1 MKGISHLSYDLNNYA
16 SSLKRKAH
24 LAASFFIE
32 DSQLRMSYLKEID
45 DFVNIKTREFKNTF
59 DVNEK
64 KRLVYE
70 VKDEYE
76 ITEREYQALRRK
88 DYTKYIVTDI
98 FEDQGVVKY
107 AKIGGG
113 VVAGIAQTV
122 AGFAIIKS
130 KKFVRSKG
138 VQSIGVVLLAHG
150 PNNVYESITPVLY
163 ENQDIGWVR
172 EGYQYIS
179 HVLGYDDD
187 VGDIVYSSVD
197 LAASA
202 YGTFGMFK
210 LKPVKSKNR
219 ILGGYSVKPGTGKLF
234 RYINADL
241 ARKWRLTSKPMLT
254 IQISSSFYKAQL
266 LYGEINH
273 KFYDD

>member
-32 DSQLRMSYLKEID
+32 DSQLRMSYLKEVD

-76 ITEREYQALRRK
+76 ITEKEYQALRRK

-113 VVAGIAQTV
+113 VVAGIVQSV
-122 AGFAIIKS
+122 AGFAVFNSGKLR
-130 KKFVRSKG
+130 RSKT
-138 VQSIGVVLLAHG
+138 VQSMGAVLFAHG
-150 PNNVYESITPVLY
+150 LNNAYESVTPILY

-187 VGDIVYSSVD
+187 IADIAYSSVD
-197 LAASA
+197 LVASA
-202 YGTFGMFK
+202 YGTYGMFK
-210 LKPVKSKNR
+210 LKP
-219 ILGGYSVKPGTGKLF
+219 GAGKLF
-234 RYINADL
+234 RYINSDFS
-241 ARKWRLTSKPMLT
+241 RKWRLTPNPILT
-254 IQISSSFYKAQL
+254 IQISGSIYKVKL
-266 LYGEINH
+266 LIDDINKLH
-273 KFYDD
+273 DD

>member
-32 DSQLRMSYLKEID
+32 DSQLRMSYLKEVD

-64 KRLVYE
+64 KRLVYA

-76 ITEREYQALRRK
+76 ITEKEYQALRRK

-113 VVAGIAQTV
+113 VVAGSVQAV
-122 AGFAIIKS
+122 SGFAVINSGRIVKS
-130 KKFVRSKG
+130 RT
-138 VQSIGVVLLAHG
+138 VQSIGVVLAAHG
-150 PNNVYESITPVLY
+150 ANNFYESISPILY

-172 EGYQYIS
+172 EGYRHIS
-179 HVLGYDDD
+179 HALGYGDD
-187 VGDIVYSSVD
+187 VADVAYSSFDFAVS
-197 LAASA
+197 L
-202 YGTFGMFK
+202 YGTYGMLK
-210 LKPVKSKNR
+210 LKPVKSKNN
-219 ILGGYSVKPGTGKLF
+219 ISGGYSVKPGTGKLF
-234 RYINADL
+234 RYINSDL
-241 ARKWRLTSKPMLT
+241 ARKWQLTPKPMLT
-254 IQISSSFYKAQL
+254 IQVLSSGYKVKL
-266 LYGEINH
+266 LIDDINKLH
-273 KFYDD
+273 DD

>member
-64 KRLVYE
+64 KRLVYA

-76 ITEREYQALRRK
+76 ITEKEYQALRRK

-113 VVAGIAQTV
+113 VVAGIAQTA
-122 AGFAIIKS
+122 AGIAVINSGRI
-130 KKFVRSKG
+130 VRSKR
-138 VQSIGVVLLAHG
+138 VQLMGAVLVAHG
-150 PNNVYESITPVLY
+150 GSNFYEAISPILY
-163 ENQDIGWVR
+163 ENQKIGLVR
-172 EGYQYIS
+172 KGYRYAS
-179 HVLGYDDD
+179 HALGYGDD
-187 VGDIVYSSVD
+187 VADVAYSSVD
-197 LAASA
+197 LVASL
-202 YGTFGMFK
+202 YGTYGVLK
-210 LKPVKSKNR
+210 LKPVKSKNN
-219 ILGGYSVKPGTGKLF
+219 ISGGYSVKPGTGKLF
-234 RYINADL
+234 RYINSDL
-241 ARKWRLTSKPMLT
+241 ARKWQLTPKPMLT
-254 IQISSSFYKAQL
+254 IQVLSSGYKVKL
-266 LYGEINH
+266 LIDDINKLH
-273 KFYDD
+273 DD

>member
-76 ITEREYQALRRK
+76 ITERECQALRRK

-98 FEDQGVVKY
+98 FED
-107 AKIGGG
+107 
-113 VVAGIAQTV
+113 
-122 AGFAIIKS
+122 
-130 KKFVRSKG
+130 
-138 VQSIGVVLLAHG
+138 
-150 PNNVYESITPVLY
+150 
-163 ENQDIGWVR
+163 
-172 EGYQYIS
+172 
-179 HVLGYDDD
+179 
-187 VGDIVYSSVD
+187 
-197 LAASA
+197 
-202 YGTFGMFK
+202 
-210 LKPVKSKNR
+210 
-219 ILGGYSVKPGTGKLF
+219 
-234 RYINADL
+234 
-241 ARKWRLTSKPMLT
+241 
-254 IQISSSFYKAQL
+254 
-266 LYGEINH
+266 
-273 KFYDD
+273 

>member
-32 DSQLRMSYLKEID
+32 DSQLRMSYLKEVD

-59 DVNEK
+59 DVSEK

-76 ITEREYQALRRK
+76 VTEKEYQVLRRK

-98 FEDQGVVKY
+98 FEDHGVVKY
-107 AKIGGG
+107 AKIGAG
-113 VVAGIAQTV
+113 VVAGSVQTI
-122 AGFAIIKS
+122 AGFSVINSGRI
-130 KKFVRSKG
+130 VRSKR
-138 VQSIGVVLLAHG
+138 VQLMGVVLLAHG
-150 PNNVYESITPVLY
+150 LNNAYESITPVLY

-179 HVLGYDDD
+179 HALGYDNG
-187 VGDIVYSSVD
+187 VGDIAYSSVD
-197 LAASA
+197 LLAST
-202 YGTFGMFK
+202 YGTYGILKFK
-210 LKPVKSKNR
+210 PKNKAGS
-219 ILGGYSVKPGTGKLF
+219 LPVKPGSGKLF
-234 RYINADL
+234 RYINEDFT
-241 ARKWRLTSKPMLT
+241 RKWKLTSKPMLT
-254 IQISSSFYKAQL
+254 IQISGSFYKVKL
-266 LYGEINH
+266 LIDDINKLH
-273 KFYDD
+273 DD

>member
-24 LAASFFIE
+24 LAATFFIE

-76 ITEREYQALRRK
+76 ITEKEYQALRRK

-98 FEDQGVVKY
+98 FEDHGVVKY

-113 VVAGIAQTV
+113 VVAGIVQTV
-122 AGFAIIKS
+122 AGVAVINS
-130 KKFVRSKG
+130 GRLVRSKR
-138 VQSIGVVLLAHG
+138 VQLMGAVLVAHG
-150 PNNVYESITPVLY
+150 GSNFYESISPILY
-163 ENQDIGWVR
+163 ENQKIGWVR
-172 EGYQYIS
+172 KGYRYVS
-179 HVLGYDDD
+179 HALGYDDGVAD
-187 VGDIVYSSVD
+187 VAYSSVD
-197 LAASA
+197 FAVSL
-202 YGTFGMFK
+202 YGTYGMIK
-210 LKPVKSKNR
+210 LKPVKPQNN
-219 ILGGYSVKPGTGKLF
+219 ILGGYSIKPGTGKLF
-234 RYINADL
+234 RYINSDL
-241 ARKWRLTSKPMLT
+241 ARKWRLTPKPMLT
-254 IQISSSFYKAQL
+254 IQLSNSGYRAKL
-266 LYGEINH
+266 LIDDINKLH
-273 KFYDD
+273 DD

>member
-113 VVAGIAQTV
+113 VVAGGVQMF
-122 AGFAIIKS
+122 AGFSVFKS
-130 KKFVRSKG
+130 GKLVRSKT
-138 VQSIGVVLLAHG
+138 VKSLGVVLFAHG
-150 PNNVYESITPVLY
+150 GNNFYESISPILY

-172 EGYQYIS
+172 AGYRHIS
-179 HVLGYDDD
+179 HALGYDDGVAD
-187 VGDIVYSSVD
+187 VAYSTVD
-197 LAASA
+197 LVASA
-202 YGTFGMFK
+202 YGTYGMFK
-210 LKPVKSKNR
+210 L
-219 ILGGYSVKPGTGKLF
+219 KPGTGKLF
-234 RYINADL
+234 RYINSDFS
-241 ARKWRLTSKPMLT
+241 RKWRLTPNPILT
-254 IQISSSFYKAQL
+254 IQISGSIYKVKL
-266 LYGEINH
+266 LIDDINKLH
-273 KFYDD
+273 DD

>member
-24 LAASFFIE
+24 LAATFFIE

-76 ITEREYQALRRK
+76 VTEKEYQILRRK
-88 DYTKYIVTDI
+88 DYTKYIITDI

-107 AKIGGG
+107 AKIGAG
-113 VVAGIAQTV
+113 VVAGGVQTF
-122 AGFAIIKS
+122 AGLAVFNSGKL
-130 KKFVRSKG
+130 VRSKT
-138 VQSIGVVLLAHG
+138 VRSMGVVLAAHG
-150 PNNVYESITPVLY
+150 ANNFYESISPILY

-179 HVLGYDDD
+179 HALGYGDD
-187 VGDIVYSSVD
+187 VADVAYSSVD
-197 LAASA
+197 FALSL
-202 YGTFGMFK
+202 YGTYGMLK
-210 LKPVKSKNR
+210 LKPVKSKNN
-219 ILGGYSVKPGTGKLF
+219 ISGGYSVKPGTGKLF
-234 RYINADL
+234 RYINSDL
-241 ARKWRLTSKPMLT
+241 ARKWQLTPKPMLT
-254 IQISSSFYKAQL
+254 IQLSSSGYKVKL
-266 LYGEINH
+266 LLDDINKLH
-273 KFYDD
+273 ND

>member
-113 VVAGIAQTV
+113 VVAGGAQAV
-122 AGFAIIKS
+122 AGFAVINSRKFLKS
-130 KKFVRSKG
+130 KA
-138 VQSIGVVLLAHG
+138 VQSMGVILVAHG
-150 PNNVYESITPVLY
+150 ANNFYESISPILY

-172 EGYQYIS
+172 EGYRHVS
-179 HVLGYDDD
+179 HALGYGDD
-187 VGDIVYSSVD
+187 VADVAYSSVD
-197 LAASA
+197 LAASL
-202 YGTFGMFK
+202 YGTYGMLK
-210 LKPVKSKNR
+210 LKPVKSKNN
-219 ILGGYSVKPGTGKLF
+219 ISGGYSVKPGTGKLF
-234 RYINADL
+234 RYINSDL
-241 ARKWRLTSKPMLT
+241 ARKWRLTPKPMLT
-254 IQISSSFYKAQL
+254 IQISGSMYKVKL
-266 LYGEINH
+266 LIDDINKLH
-273 KFYDD
+273 DD

>member
-16 SSLKRKAH
+16 SLLKRKAH

-76 ITEREYQALRRK
+76 VTEKEYQVLRRK

-98 FEDQGVVKY
+98 FEDHGVVKY

-113 VVAGIAQTV
+113 VVAGIVQTV
-122 AGFAIIKS
+122 AGISVFNSGKL
-130 KKFVRSKG
+130 VRSKR
-138 VQSIGVVLLAHG
+138 VQSMGVVLFAHG
-150 PNNVYESITPVLY
+150 VNNFYESISPILY
-163 ENQDIGWVR
+163 EHQDIGWVR
-172 EGYQYIS
+172 EGYRHVS
-179 HVLGYDDD
+179 HVLGYGDD
-187 VGDIVYSSVD
+187 VADVTYSSVD
-197 LAASA
+197 FVASL
-202 YGTFGMFK
+202 YGTYGMLK
-210 LKPVKSKNR
+210 LKPVKSKNN
-219 ILGGYSVKPGTGKLF
+219 ISGGYPVKPGAGKLF
-234 RYINADL
+234 RYINSDL
-241 ARKWRLTSKPMLT
+241 ARKWQLTPKPMLT
-254 IQISSSFYKAQL
+254 IQVLSSGYKVKL
-266 LYGEINH
+266 LI
-273 KFYDD
+273 DDIDKLHDD